1 MTTLGFER
9 GTAFL
14 AMQLAFERE
23 WRNVA
28 DVARKNGVADD
39 PMIRD
44 RLAKAYTG
52 VRIMAY
58 NGMRMQ
64 TALAKTGQ
72 VGPEA
77 SIGKLYWSN
86 WHRNLGELAMDI
98 LGPAGQIVP
107 AAGDGEYVL
116 DDMQRSYMFARSE
129 TIYAGSSE
137 IQRNIIG
144 ERVLGLPREP
154 R

>member
-1 MTTLGFER
+1 MRML
-9 GTAFL
+9 TAL
-14 AMQLAFERE
+14 S
-23 WRNVA
+23 
-28 DVARKNGVADD
+28 K
-39 PMIRD
+39 
-44 RLAKAYTG
+44 TG
-52 VRIMAY
+52 V
-58 NGMRMQ
+58 
-64 TALAKTGQ
+64 

-107 AAGDGEYVL
+107 VAGNGEYAL
-116 DDMQRSYMFARSE
+116 DDFQRSYMFARSE

>member
-1 MTTLGFER
+1 
-9 GTAFL
+9 
-14 AMQLAFERE
+14 MQLAFERE
-23 WRNVA
+23 WQKVA
-28 DVARKNGVADD
+28 EVARKNGAADD
-39 PMIRD
+39 PVIRQ
-44 RLAKAYTG
+44 RLAKAFAG

-64 TALAKTGQ
+64 TELSKKGV

-77 SIGKLYWSN
+77 SIGKLYWST
-86 WHRNLGELAMDI
+86 WHKSLGELSMDI
-98 LGPAGQIVP
+98 AGPAGQIVTE
-107 AAGDGEYVL
+107 AGDGRYVL
-116 DDMQRSYMFARSE
+116 DDLQRSFMFSRSE

-137 IQRNIIG
+137 IQKNIIG

>member
-1 MTTLGFER
+1 
-9 GTAFL
+9 
-14 AMQLAFERE
+14 
-23 WRNVA
+23 
-28 DVARKNGVADD
+28 
-39 PMIRD
+39 
-44 RLAKAYTG
+44 
-52 VRIMAY
+52 MAY

-64 TALAKTGQ
+64 TQLAKTGV

-77 SIGKLYWSN
+77 SIGKLYWST
-86 WHRNLGELAMDI
+86 WHKSLGELSMDI

-107 AAGDGEYVL
+107 EAGDGRYVL
-116 DDMQRSYMFARSE
+116 DDLQRSYMFSRSE

-137 IQRNIIG
+137 IQKNIIG

>member
-1 MTTLGFER
+1 M
-9 GTAFL
+9 

-23 WRNVA
+23 WHSIA
-28 DVARKNGVADD
+28 ELARKNGVADD
-39 PMIRD
+39 PTIRQ
-44 RLAKAYTG
+44 RLAQAWVG
-52 VRIMAY
+52 VKIMGY

-64 TALAKTGQ
+64 TALAQTGT

-77 SIGKLYWSN
+77 SIGKLYWST

-107 AAGDGEYVL
+107 VAGNGEYAL
-116 DDMQRSYMFARSE
+116 DDVQRSYMFARSE